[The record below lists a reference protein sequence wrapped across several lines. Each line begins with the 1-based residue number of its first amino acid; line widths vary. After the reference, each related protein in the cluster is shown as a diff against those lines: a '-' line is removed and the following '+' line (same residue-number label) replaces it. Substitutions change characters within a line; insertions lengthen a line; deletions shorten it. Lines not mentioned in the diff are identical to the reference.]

1 MSHFLFLK
9 GILIMNHTSI
19 ITQFYK
25 KEIIQSDGIEKI
37 PPLTY
42 AGFSNLEQFVCSVN
56 LKEIAELAFVNCKSL
71 EEIQFNENLEH
82 IGKGV
87 FGNCW
92 SLKQLD
98 LSSTKLKSFNTDIYT
113 DNKALF
119 YGYGHIK
126 DIIFPV
132 TVESIEGM
140 VTTAET
146 SFEIPNPET
155 VVKLDDYTQRKGIII
170 IAPVE
175 SKAHEYAVKNKL
187 SYVELSN
194 GSNQKTAANKS
205 QQDIIPK
212 GGRK

>member
-1 MSHFLFLK
+1 MDYTGTIS
-9 GILIMNHTSI
+9 
-19 ITQFYK
+19 QFYK
-25 KEIIQSDGIEKI
+25 KEIIQSSEIEKI
-37 PPLTY
+37 LPLTY
-42 AGFSNLEQFVCSVN
+42 AGFSNLEQFVCSPN
-56 LKEIAELAFVNCKSL
+56 LKAIDELAFVNCKSL
-71 EEIQFNENLEH
+71 EEIQFNERLEH
-82 IGKGV
+82 IGKGA

-98 LSSTKLKSFNTDIYT
+98 LSGTKLKSFNTDVYT

-126 DIIFPV
+126 NITFPV

-170 IAPVE
+170 IAPIS
-175 SKAHEYAVKNKL
+175 SKAHEYAVKNNL

-194 GSNQKTAANKS
+194 SSNQKNSADKAH
-205 QQDIIPK
+205 QDIILK